1 MAKSKRI
8 GILGGTFNPIHMGH
22 LVLAE
27 QARGL
32 LRLEKVIFIPT
43 NLPPHKRVSSLAP
56 AQERYHM
63 VAKALKSNPRFEVS
77 DLELI
82 RGGVS
87 YSVET
92 LRKLKSIFRH
102 TALYFIVGSDFL
114 KEFSGWRD
122 IDKLSKICKFVI
134 AARPGYPLGRLPGN
148 MQAIKVSAL
157 DISSTGIRKRI
168 RTKKPIR
175 YLVPEEVRKYILKKG
190 LYRVRI
196 KNT

>member
-1 MAKSKRI
+1 
-8 GILGGTFNPIHMGH
+8 
-22 LVLAE
+22 
-27 QARGL
+27 
-32 LRLEKVIFIPT
+32 
-43 NLPPHKRVSSLAP
+43 
-56 AQERYHM
+56 
-63 VAKALKSNPRFEVS
+63 ALKSNPRFEVS

-148 MQAIKVSAL
+148 MQAIEVSAL

-168 RTKKPIR
+168 RAKKPIR

-190 LYRVRI
+190 LYRARI